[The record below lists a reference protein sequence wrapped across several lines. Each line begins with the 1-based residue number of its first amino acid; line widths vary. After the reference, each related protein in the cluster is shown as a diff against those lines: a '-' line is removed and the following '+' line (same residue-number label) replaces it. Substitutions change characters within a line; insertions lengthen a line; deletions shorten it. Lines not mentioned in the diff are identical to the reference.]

1 MTETRIASAADFGKA
16 IRARRKSKGYTQVQL
31 ADACNC
37 SPQFVSA
44 VENGKETAEIGRVL
58 SLALTLGMDVFA
70 RNRGE

>member
-1 MTETRIASAADFGKA
+1 MAETKIASAADLGKA
-16 IRARRKSKGYTQVQL
+16 IQSRRKNSGYTQTQL

-44 VENGKETAEIGRVL
+44 VENGKETAEVGKVL
-58 SLALTLGMDVFA
+58 NLVLTLGMDVFT

>member
-1 MTETRIASAADFGKA
+1 MRIASSSDIGMA
-16 IRARRKSKGYTQVQL
+16 IRARRKSLGYTQTQL

-44 VENGKETAEIGRVL
+44 VENGKETAEVGKVL
-58 SLALTLGMDVFA
+58 NLALTLGMDVFT

>member
-1 MTETRIASAADFGKA
+1 MEETRITSPVGLGKA
-16 IRARRKSKGYTQVQL
+16 IRARRKSLGYTQIQL

-44 VENGKETAEIGRVL
+44 VENGKETAEVGKVL
-58 SLALTLGMDVFA
+58 NLALTLGMDVFT